1 MRRQWMVWCMALC
14 LAACGGGGGGGDD
27 DDGGGDS
34 GIVGESSG
42 GSGDTGGTG
51 DSGDTGG
58 TGGTGGT
65 ATSWYQPGV
74 GITWQWQLLG
84 NVDTSVA
91 AALYDIDLFDVD
103 AAQIA
108 ALQAAGHRVICYF
121 SAGSYEGWRPD
132 ASRFQAAELGKT
144 LDGFADER
152 WLDVGSANVAAIMK
166 DRLDLAV
173 QKGCDGVEPDNVDGW
188 DNDTGFTLSR
198 DTQLA
203 FNRMLA
209 SESHARGLAVG
220 LKNALGQ
227 IPDLVGDFDFAV
239 NEQCFEFDECDA
251 LAPFIAAGKPVL
263 GAEYLAS
270 YVNDVAARD
279 AMCADARQR
288 GFSTLVLP
296 LDLDNSFRF
305 SCL

>member
-1 MRRQWMVWCMALC
+1 MKTQWILWCAMLC

-27 DDGGGDS
+27 ADGGTDDSGTVQDSGGGDS
-34 GIVGESSG
+34 GGTGDAG
-42 GSGDTGGTG
+42 GTGDTGGA
-51 DSGDTGG
+51 
-58 TGGTGGT
+58 
-65 ATSWYQPGV
+65 ATSWYQPVAGT
-74 GITWQWQLLG
+74 TWQWQLSG
-84 NVDTSVA
+84 SIDASVA
-91 AALYDIDLFDVD
+91 AEIYDIDLFDVD

-108 ALQAAGHRVICYF
+108 SLQAAGRRVICYF

-132 ASRFQAAELGKT
+132 ANRFQAAELGKT

-152 WLDVGSANVAAIMK
+152 WLDVSSANVAAIMK

-188 DNDTGFTLSR
+188 DNDTGFSITR
-198 DTQLA
+198 ETQLS

-227 IPDLVGDFDFAV
+227 IPDLVDAYDFAV

-263 GAEYLAS
+263 GAEYLSTFVTDA
-270 YVNDVAARD
+270 NARD
-279 AMCADARQR
+279 AMCADARNR

>member
-1 MRRQWMVWCMALC
+1 MKKHWILWASVLC
-14 LAACGGGGGGGDD
+14 LNACGGGGGGGDAAG
-27 DDGGGDS
+27 DGASDS
-34 GIVGESSG
+34 GTVEDSG
-42 GSGDTGGTG
+42 GSGGG
-51 DSGDTGG
+51 
-58 TGGTGGT
+58 GGTGGT
-65 ATSWYQPGV
+65 AASWYQPGV
-74 GITWQWQLLG
+74 GTTWQWQLNGSL
-84 NVDTSVA
+84 DTRVA
-91 AALYDIDLFDVD
+91 AAIYDIDLFDVD

-108 ALQAAGHRVICYF
+108 SLQAAGRRVICYF

-152 WLDVGSANVAAIMK
+152 WLDIRSANVAQIMK

-173 QKGCDGVEPDNVDGW
+173 RKGCDGVEPDNVDGW
-188 DNDTGFTLSR
+188 DNDSGFALDRAS
-198 DTQLA
+198 QLA

-209 SESHARGLAVG
+209 TESHARGLAVG
-220 LKNALGQ
+220 LKNALGE

-251 LAPFIAAGKPVL
+251 LAPFVAAGKPVL
-263 GAEYLAS
+263 GAEYLAR
-270 YVNDVAARD
+270 YVSDAAARD
-279 AMCADARQR
+279 ALCADARAR
-288 GFSTLVLP
+288 GFSTLILP

>member
-1 MRRQWMVWCMALC
+1 MRRQSILWAAAWC
-14 LAACGGGGGGGDD
+14 LAACGGGGGGGDSD
-27 DDGGGDS
+27 SGETVQESGGDAGGS
-34 GIVGESSG
+34 TGGSG
-42 GSGDTGGTG
+42 GS
-51 DSGDTGG
+51 
-58 TGGTGGT
+58 GGT
-65 ATSWYQPGV
+65 ATSWYQPIV
-74 GITWQWQLLG
+74 GTTWQWQLNG
-84 NVDTSVA
+84 SIDTSIA
-91 AALYDIDLFDVD
+91 AEVYDIDLFDVD

-108 ALQAAGHRVICYF
+108 ALQAAGRRVICYF
-121 SAGSYEGWRPD
+121 SAGSYESWRPD
-132 ASRFQAAELGKT
+132 AARFQAGELGKT

-166 DRLDLAV
+166 DRLELAA

-188 DNDTGFTLSR
+188 DNDTGFSLSR
-198 DTQLA
+198 ETQLA

-239 NEQCFEFDECDA
+239 NEQCFEFNECDA
-251 LAPFIAAGKPVL
+251 MAPFVAAGKPVF

-270 YVNDVAARD
+270 FVNDAAARET
-279 AMCADARQR
+279 MCADARNR

-305 SCL
+305 SCS